1 VRPSRENLVLSKLCA
16 LVDRGS
22 PQDLADLRALVTGEI
37 SHEVFAELIVSTFVA
52 LLIGFSRIQ
61 PNSAIFGDIRLD
73 PTSQNSSSTFLI
85 CYVRCSYPTM
95 SLAFYSPP
103 FHPAYAY
110 ARRYQVELLD
120 PKNDAVFKLML
131 VDDDAADAR
140 ISLLSAILRPE
151 SPIASATVKNPKWV
165 A

>member
-1 VRPSRENLVLSKLCA
+1 
-16 LVDRGS
+16 
-22 PQDLADLRALVTGEI
+22 
-37 SHEVFAELIVSTFVA
+37 
-52 LLIGFSRIQ
+52 
-61 PNSAIFGDIRLD
+61 
-73 PTSQNSSSTFLI
+73 
-85 CYVRCSYPTM
+85 M
-95 SLAFYSPP
+95 
-103 FHPAYAY
+103 
-110 ARRYQVELLD
+110 ELLD